1 MSLLTPEPGLLF
13 WMLISFGMVLFVLM
27 KYGFPIILKMVEK
40 RKTYIEE
47 SLLSAQKAHEE
58 LANVKQTS
66 EELLARTRQEQ
77 ATILKETS
85 HLRDQMMEKAQDDAR
100 KEADKMIDDARKQI
114 EAEKEKALR
123 SIRDEAAILSLNLS
137 EKILREKL
145 GTKEEQ
151 MALIDRLLDEIDLSK
166 S

>member
-13 WMLISFGMVLFVLM
+13 WMLISFGTVLFVLM

-40 RKTYIEE
+40 RRTYIEE
-47 SLLSAQKAHEE
+47 SLLSARKAHEE
-58 LANVKQTS
+58 LATVKQTS
-66 EELLARTRQEQ
+66 EELLARTHQEQ

-85 HLRDQMMEKAQDDAR
+85 LLRDQMMEKARNDAR
-100 KEADKMIDDARKQI
+100 KEADKMIEEARKQI
-114 EAEKEKALR
+114 ETEKALL
-123 SIRDEAAILSLNLS
+123 SIREEAAILSLNLT

-145 GTKEEQ
+145 GTKEAQ
-151 MALIDRLLDEIDLSK
+151 LALIDRLLDEIDLAK

>member
-1 MSLLTPEPGLLF
+1 MSLLTPEPGLVF

-27 KYGFPIILKMVEK
+27 KYGFPVILKMVDQ

-47 SLLSAQKAHEE
+47 SLVSAQKAHEE

-77 ATILKETS
+77 ASILKETS
-85 HLRDQMMEKAQDDAR
+85 LLRDQMIEKARNDAR
-100 KEADKMIDDARKQI
+100 LESEKIIDDARKQI
-114 EAEKEKALR
+114 ETEKENAIR
-123 SIRDEAAILSLNLS
+123 SIRDEAVTLSLNLT

-145 GTKEEQ
+145 GTKEAQ
-151 MALIDRLLDEIDLSK
+151 LALIDRLLNEIDLSK

>member
-13 WMLISFGMVLFVLM
+13 WMLISFGIVLFVLM
-27 KYGFPIILKMVEK
+27 KYGFPVILKMVDE

-47 SLLSAQKAHEE
+47 SLLSAQKANEE

-66 EELLARTRQEQ
+66 EALLARTRQEQ
-77 ATILKETS
+77 ASILKETNL
-85 HLRDQMMEKAQDDAR
+85 LREQMMEKARDEAR
-100 KEADKMIDDARKQI
+100 KEAEKMMEEARKQI
-114 EAEKEKALR
+114 EAEKEKAIR
-123 SIRDEAAILSLNLS
+123 SIRNEAASLSLTLA

-145 GTKEEQ
+145 GSKEAQ
-151 MALIDRLLDEIDLSK
+151 MELIDRLLNEIDISK

>member
-13 WMLISFGMVLFVLM
+13 WMLISFGIVVFVLT
-27 KYGFPIILKMVEK
+27 KYGFPVILKMVEQ
-40 RKTYIEE
+40 RKNYIEE

-66 EELLARTRQEQ
+66 EDLLTRTRQEQ
-77 ATILKETS
+77 ATIMKETS
-85 HLRDQMMEKAQDDAR
+85 LLRDQMMEKARNDAR
-100 KEADKMIDDARKQI
+100 LESEKIIDDARRQI
-114 EAEKEKALR
+114 ETEKEKALR
-123 SIRDEAAILSLNLS
+123 SIRDEAATLSLNLT

-145 GTKEEQ
+145 GTKEAQ
-151 MALIDRLLDEIDLSK
+151 MGLIDRLLDEIDLSK

>member
-1 MSLLTPEPGLLF
+1 MSLLTPEPGLVF
-13 WMLISFGMVLFVLM
+13 WMLISFGIVLFVLM
-27 KYGFPIILKMVEK
+27 KYGFPVILKMVDK

-66 EELLARTRQEQ
+66 EELLDRTRQEQ

-85 HLRDQMMEKAQDDAR
+85 LLRDQMMENARNDAR
-100 KEADKMIDDARKQI
+100 KEADKMIDEARKQL
-114 EAEKEKALR
+114 ETEKEKAIR
-123 SIRDEAAILSLNLS
+123 SIRDEAATLSLNLT

-145 GTKEEQ
+145 GTKEAQ
-151 MALIDRLLDEIDLSK
+151 MGLIDRLLDEIDLSK

>member
-13 WMLISFGMVLFVLM
+13 WMMISFGIVLFVLM
-27 KYGFPIILKMVEK
+27 KYGFPIILKMVDK

-66 EELLARTRQEQ
+66 EELLTRTRQEQ
-77 ATILKETS
+77 ATIMKETS
-85 HLRDQMMEKAQDDAR
+85 RLRDQMMEKARNDAR
-100 KEADKMIDDARKQI
+100 LESEKIIDDARRQI
-114 EAEKEKALR
+114 ETEKEKALR
-123 SIRDEAAILSLNLS
+123 SIRDEAATLSLNLT

-145 GTKEEQ
+145 GTKEAQ
-151 MALIDRLLDEIDLSK
+151 MGLIDRLLDEIDFSK